1 MQARSNNR
9 HSPLIFHPLGARAE
23 MLLWLSFRNRGR
35 KISIITLCR
44 HHTASEPQSSKT
56 KGLRLY
62 NNFWVLWRKEGVFD
76 QENSIACAFLFYL
89 MSAQDQGA
97 TQLHSLVQLIY
108 RSGLHCYA
116 IIFNSLKW
124 LGLLRR
130 KGRSRAGGMPSIEPF
145 GAFLKK
151 IGPEE
156 KCPIIE
162 MTSPIY
168 WNDLAKS

>member
-23 MLLWLSFRNRGR
+23 MLLWLSFRNSGR

-56 KGLRLY
+56 KVLRHY
-62 NNFWVLWRKEGVFD
+62 NNFWVSLARRTW
-76 QENSIACAFLFYL
+76 AFLFYL

-124 LGLLRR
+124 LGLLWR
-130 KGRSRAGGMPSIEPF
+130 KGRSRTGGMPSIEPF

-151 IGPEE
+151 IGTEE